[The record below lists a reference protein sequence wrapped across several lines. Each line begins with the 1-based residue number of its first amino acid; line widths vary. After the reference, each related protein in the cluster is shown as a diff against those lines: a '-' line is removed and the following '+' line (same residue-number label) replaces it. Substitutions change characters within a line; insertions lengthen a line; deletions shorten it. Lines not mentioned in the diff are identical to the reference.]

1 MLLAHSAGLSGLDT
15 PAKGEA
21 LYDHDDIAA
30 RLGAQ
35 APWWE
40 PGSASG
46 YHALTQGYLLGE
58 VVRRTTGKTLG
69 TVFREE
75 IANPLGIDFHIG
87 TPTVDP
93 RIGDLIP
100 PGRHWRSDGGSP
112 DSIPPTKSLPMA
124 RLPHRL
130 APGGLPAT
138 TAMPGRWPG
147 PAVLACRGALDGK
160 RILAKPVADAPS
172 NRKSPAWTWC

>member
-40 PGSASG
+40 PGGASG

-75 IANPLGIDFHIG
+75 IANPLGIDIG
-87 TPTVDP
+87 LGTVDP

-100 PGRHWRSDGGSP
+100 PEQNIGEATDSP
-112 DSIPPTKSLPMA
+112 PQHLRPNL
-124 RLPHRL
+124 
-130 APGGLPAT
+130 
-138 TAMPGRWPG
+138 
-147 PAVLACRGALDGK
+147 C
-160 RILAKPVADAPS
+160 
-172 NRKSPAWTWC
+172 KSPAHGSTAP

>member
-1 MLLAHSAGLSGLDT
+1 MPIAPACQPDT

-58 VVRRTTGKTLG
+58 VVRRTTGKPWARFSG
-69 TVFREE
+69 KKSPIPR
-75 IANPLGIDFHIG
+75 IDFHIG
-87 TPTVDP
+87 TPETVDR
-93 RIGDLIP
+93 RIGPLIP
-100 PGRHWRSDGGSP
+100 PEQNIGEATGGSP
-112 DSIPPTKSLPMA
+112 DSISA
-124 RLPHRL
+124 
-130 APGGLPAT
+130 
-138 TAMPGRWPG
+138 
-147 PAVLACRGALDGK
+147 
-160 RILAKPVADAPS
+160 S
-172 NRKSPAWTWC
+172 NL